1 MYFFPVIAS
10 SSLDSSLRLWNA
22 ETGEKMGMMETGPTD
37 VWTVAFSPD
46 NKYIISG
53 NHTGK
58 INMYN
63 VETQKLERS
72 LDTRGQF
79 TLSIA
84 YVSLFVINL
93 ILKCM

>member
-1 MYFFPVIAS
+1 MIAS

-22 ETGEKMGMMETGPTD
+22 ETGEKMGIMETGPTD

-63 VETQKLERS
+63 VETQKQERI

-84 YVSLFVINL
+84 YVSLLFSLVFFK
-93 ILKCM
+93 ILCNN